1 MARCLRSLVL
11 GIMAGLGLLLPLP
24 QGEAYVVT
32 QTLTQTPVTGRLADG
47 GTFHGRLTV
56 QTLTVDDDGQ
66 LAVTGVLTGT
76 ALSVA
81 GRATKVPPRPFT
93 APAALLDLRGTCTT
107 LVLDLA
113 PMVVESVAQE
123 ITLVPVIL
131 GPREAPQEDRLLQA
145 VLCTVARLQE

>member
-11 GIMAGLGLLLPLP
+11 GIMAGLGLLLPLQP
-24 QGEAYVVT
+24 GEAYVVT

-47 GTFHGRLTV
+47 GTFHGRLTI
-56 QTLTVDDDGQ
+56 QTLTVDEDGQ
-66 LAVTGVLTGT
+66 LAATGVLTGT
-76 ALSVA
+76 ALPAA

-113 PMVVESVAQE
+113 PIVVAPLAQE

>member
-56 QTLTVDDDGQ
+56 QTLTVDEDGQ
-66 LAVTGVLTGT
+66 LAATGVLTGT
-76 ALSVA
+76 ALPAA

-93 APAALLDLRGTCTT
+93 ALAALLDLRGTCTT

-113 PMVVESVAQE
+113 PMVVAPLAQE

>member
-11 GIMAGLGLLLPLP
+11 GIMAGLGLLLPL
-24 QGEAYVVT
+24 QQSEAYVVT

-47 GTFHGRLTV
+47 GTFHGRLTI
-56 QTLTVDDDGQ
+56 QTLTVDEDGQ
-66 LAVTGVLTGT
+66 LAATGVLTGT
-76 ALSVA
+76 ALPAA

-113 PMVVESVAQE
+113 PIVVAPLAQE

>member
-1 MARCLRSLVL
+1 MARCLHSLVL
-11 GIMAGLGLLLPLP
+11 GTMAGLGLLLPL
-24 QGEAYVVT
+24 QQAEAYVVT

-47 GTFHGRLTV
+47 GTFHGRLTI
-56 QTLTVDDDGQ
+56 QTLTIDEDGQ
-66 LAVTGVLTGT
+66 LAATGVLTGT
-76 ALSVA
+76 ALPAA

>member
-47 GTFHGRLTV
+47 GTFHGRLTI
-56 QTLTVDDDGQ
+56 QTLTVEDDGQ
-66 LAVTGVLTGT
+66 LAATGVLTGT